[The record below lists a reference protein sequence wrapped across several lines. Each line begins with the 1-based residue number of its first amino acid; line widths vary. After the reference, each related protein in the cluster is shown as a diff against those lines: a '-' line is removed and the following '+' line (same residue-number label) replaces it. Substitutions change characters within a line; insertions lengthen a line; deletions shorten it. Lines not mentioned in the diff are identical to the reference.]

1 MREALNYL
9 HKFWNE
15 AFTYIKDDRCPNS
28 NNLAERAVCSFTT
41 KRKNP
46 LHFGSDKG
54 AEIAAVYHS
63 IINTVKLQGR
73 SAWNYL
79 GKFFIGFFNG
89 SRDFFESGTTKY
101 RLGCMPIVKINRI

>member
-41 KRKNP
+41 KRKKP
-46 LHFGSDKG
+46 PALWK
-54 AEIAAVYHS
+54 
-63 IINTVKLQGR
+63 
-73 SAWNYL
+73 
-79 GKFFIGFFNG
+79 
-89 SRDFFESGTTKY
+89 
-101 RLGCMPIVKINRI
+101 